1 MFHPHV
7 PHLQGRLTDL
17 VRLRPWPWILR
28 QDDLWLH
35 VGCAKGVTEL
45 GEVHPVPT
53 WREKTGG
60 FFMIFHAF
68 SVIFA
73 NFANLKFT
81 SRWQVMESPGFHSN
95 GWDVTPIWIDQVLI
109 HPIWTTTPKLHG
121 WKNGDML
128 NFSKFETWLNILN
141 MIEHWN
147 VSRFGNS
154 MLFLYDPHLLLV
166 PIRVAPEEPRIQWL
180 EVYNKSQV
188 KTSNPDKWLN
198 PTTFHYISLNILCNI
213 IYIPLNPNTSPWN
226 CCLNPQKSDDFSWF
240 NQLKPAFGVGNLR
253 RNLLSVLPHLHRF
266 RLAHWAGDLSRML
279 RTGW

>member
-1 MFHPHV
+1 MFRTSKV
-7 PHLQGRLTDL
+7 DWLTSSGSGHGHGSSA
-17 VRLRPWPWILR
+17 RMTS
-28 QDDLWLH
+28 
-35 VGCAKGVTEL
+35 GCTLGAPKGSPNSAKCTRCPPE
-45 GEVHPVPT
+45 
-53 WREKTGG
+53 EKQTGG
-60 FFMIFHAF
+60 FFMIFHDF
-68 SVIFA
+68 SVIFANFA

-188 KTSNPDKWLN
+188 KASNPDKWLN
-198 PTTFHYISLNILCNI
+198 PTTFHYISLNISCNI

-226 CCLNPQKSDDFSWF
+226 CCLNPQKSDAFSWL